1 MVVIRLARGGAK
13 KAPFYHIVAAD
24 KRSARDGRYIEK
36 LGYFNPSARGEATY
50 IELKKERID
59 HWLGQGAQPSERVN
73 YLVKFCTKADKNTV
87 LASDAPKKV
96 KKPKVIEALEA
107 EAKAEAEPT
116 EAKAEEKPA
125 EAKAEEK
132 PDADKKD

>member
-107 EAKAEAEPT
+107 EAEPT

-125 EAKAEEK
+125 EEK

>member
-87 LASDAPKKV
+87 LASDAPKKA
-96 KKPKVIEALEA
+96 KKPKVIEALE
-107 EAKAEAEPT
+107 AEAEPT

-125 EAKAEEK
+125 EEK